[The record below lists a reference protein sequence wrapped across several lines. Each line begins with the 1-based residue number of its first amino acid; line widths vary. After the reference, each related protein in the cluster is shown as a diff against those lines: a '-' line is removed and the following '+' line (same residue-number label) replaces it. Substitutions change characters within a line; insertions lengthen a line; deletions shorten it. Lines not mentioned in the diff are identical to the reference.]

1 MSDVSEHPGCREC
14 RNYSL
19 RGPEYCAFCETDDL
33 RQQLATLTQERDAL
47 REAVKKLVEAGDAMY
62 TRGTFNDFDY
72 LAVTGWAAVTS
83 DLHALL
89 TPPAGAGNGKEV
101 GK

>member
-47 REAVKKLVEAGDAMY
+47 REAVRKLVEAADQSFGNLAISMDDEILWANIRADA
-62 TRGTFNDFDY
+62 
-72 LAVTGWAAVTS
+72 AS
-83 DLHALL
+83 LL
-89 TPPAGAGNGKEV
+89 TPSGEAGKGGGV
-101 GK
+101 